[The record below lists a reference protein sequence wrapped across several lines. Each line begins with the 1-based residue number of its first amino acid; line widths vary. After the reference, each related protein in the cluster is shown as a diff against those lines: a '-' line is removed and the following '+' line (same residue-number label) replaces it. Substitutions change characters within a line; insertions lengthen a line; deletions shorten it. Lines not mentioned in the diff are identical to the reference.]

1 MRVTKLKDYQYNML
15 DNLNLDHIAI
25 NVKENM
31 DEAYQLFSELG
42 FTLTPRGYHSLGSIN
57 HSMVFNNDYLEL
69 IGTPRG
75 KPVTRPELKKAKI
88 GINGLVFKSDNIKK
102 TYQHLVNVRL
112 SNVPTRCFSRP
123 VEINGIKR
131 EAKFETVSI
140 KDNIFKAGRVYFC
153 NHLIPN
159 LVWIPEYKS
168 HKNNV
173 FEISEITV
181 IDSNPLSILKKINK
195 ITDNVKID
203 KQEHSITVKTDDV
216 KLILCDEKSFT
227 ERYNNFG
234 EQIKLRKE
242 MYGSLTLK
250 TSSMLFL
257 RKINPTNFLNIIK
270 YEDKNKIQILLK
282 DYNLILE
289 FKY

>member
-1 MRVTKLKDYQYNML
+1 MTHLKDRKNIML

-25 NVKENM
+25 NVRENM
-31 DEAYQLFSELG
+31 DEAYKLFSDLG

-57 HSMVFNNDYLEL
+57 HSMVFKNNYLEL

-75 KPVTRPELKKAKI
+75 KPVTRPELKKAEI

-102 TYQHLVNVRL
+102 TYQHLVNMRL
-112 SNVPTRCFSRP
+112 SNFPPRYFSRP
-123 VEINGIKR
+123 VEINGIER

-153 NHLIPN
+153 NHLTPN
-159 LVWIPEYKS
+159 LVWIPDYKS

-173 FEISEITV
+173 LGITEITV
-181 IDSNPLSILKKINK
+181 IDSNPLSVLKNIYK
-195 ITDNVKID
+195 ITDNIKID
-203 KQEHSITVKTDDV
+203 KQENFITVKTDDV
-216 KLILCDEKSFT
+216 KLILCDEKYFK
-227 ERYNNFG
+227 ERYNNFAD
-234 EQIKLRKE
+234 EINLRKE
-242 MYGSLTLK
+242 MFGSLTLK

-257 RKINPTNFLNIIK
+257 RKINPTNFLNILK
-270 YEDKNKIQILLK
+270 YEDKNKIQIFLK

-289 FKY
+289 FKDY

>member
-1 MRVTKLKDYQYNML
+1 MTHLKDRKNIML

-25 NVKENM
+25 NVRENM
-31 DEAYQLFSELG
+31 DEAYKLFSDLG

-57 HSMVFNNDYLEL
+57 HSMVFKNNYLEL

-75 KPVTRPELKKAKI
+75 KPVTRPELKKAEI

-102 TYQHLVNVRL
+102 TYQHLVNMRL
-112 SNVPTRCFSRP
+112 SNFPPRYFSRP
-123 VEINGIKR
+123 VEINGIER

-153 NHLIPN
+153 NHLTPN
-159 LVWIPEYKS
+159 LVWIPDYKS

-173 FEISEITV
+173 LGITEITV
-181 IDSNPLSILKKINK
+181 IDSNPLSVLKNIYK
-195 ITDNVKID
+195 ITDTIKID
-203 KQEHSITVKTDDV
+203 KQENFITVKTDDV
-216 KLILCDEKSFT
+216 KLILCDEKYFK
-227 ERYNNFG
+227 ERYNNFAD
-234 EQIKLRKE
+234 EINLRKE
-242 MYGSLTLK
+242 MFGSLTLK

-257 RKINPTNFLNIIK
+257 RKINPTNFLNILK
-270 YEDKNKIQILLK
+270 YEDKNKIQIFLK

-289 FKY
+289 FKDY